1 MKTELFWG
9 YTRIYTQR
17 MVRNMKQVHFHLI
30 SDSTGETVSSVAR
43 AAIAQYEDINAREHI
58 WSLIRTRPQLEK
70 VLVQLG
76 HHPGPVLYTLVDH
89 ELREMLKAHCLKLEL
104 PCIPVLAPV
113 IRELSGYLQQETA
126 ALPGKQHE
134 MNEQYFS
141 RVEAINFTLAHDD
154 GQSTWDVDEA
164 DIILVGCSRT
174 SKSPT
179 CVYLAYRGFRAANVP
194 FIPGTVVPK
203 PILEATRPLIVG
215 LTIQAER
222 LVEIRKS
229 RLQTLNQEEKGHY
242 IDLEQVI
249 SEINEAKKF
258 FRQQKWPV
266 IDVTRRSVE
275 ETAAT
280 VIQYFNQRSGNGK

>member
-1 MKTELFWG
+1 MKV
-9 YTRIYTQR
+9 I
-17 MVRNMKQVHFHLI
+17 HFHLI

-43 AAIAQYEDINAREHI
+43 AAFAQFDNINAREHL
-58 WSLIRTRPQLEK
+58 WSLVRTRTQLDR
-70 VLVQLG
+70 VLATIKTQ
-76 HHPGPVLYTLVDH
+76 PGPVMYTLVDA
-89 ELREMLKAHCLKLEL
+89 ELRDKLKAECLKLEL

-126 ALPGKQHE
+126 ALPGKQHA

-154 GQSTWDVDEA
+154 GQSTWDVNEA
-164 DIILVGCSRT
+164 DIVVVGCSRT

-179 CVYLAYRGFRAANVP
+179 CVYLAYRGFKTANVP
-194 FIPGTVVPK
+194 YIPKTQVPQALLQATK
-203 PILEATRPLIVG
+203 PVIVG
-215 LTIQAER
+215 LTINPER

-229 RLQTLNQEEKGHY
+229 RLQLLNQEETGNY
-242 IDLEQVI
+242 IDMEQVI
-249 SEINEAKKF
+249 EEINEAKKF

-280 VIQYFNQRSGNGK
+280 VIQYFHQRYEKQTHE

>member
-1 MKTELFWG
+1 M
-9 YTRIYTQR
+9 RQI
-17 MVRNMKQVHFHLI
+17 HFHLV

-43 AAIAQYEDINAREHI
+43 AAIAQYEGIDVREHV
-58 WSLIRTRPQLEK
+58 WSLIRTPSQLEK
-70 VLVQLG
+70 ILSQIKN
-76 HHPGPVLYTLVDH
+76 HPGPVLYTLVDH
-89 ELREMLKAHCLKLEL
+89 VLRETLKSECLKLEI

-113 IRELSGYLQQETA
+113 IRELSAYLQQETA
-126 ALPGKQHE
+126 ALPGKQYE

-154 GQSTWDVDEA
+154 GQAPWDADEA

-179 CVYLAYRGFRAANVP
+179 CVYLAYRGFRAANLP
-194 FIPGTVVPK
+194 FVPGTVVPK
-203 PILEATRPLIVG
+203 AILEAKRPLIVG
-215 LTIQAER
+215 LTINAER

-242 IDLEQVI
+242 IDLEQVVE
-249 SEINEAKKF
+249 EINEAKKF

-280 VIQYFNQRSGNGK
+280 VIQYFHQRSGNGN